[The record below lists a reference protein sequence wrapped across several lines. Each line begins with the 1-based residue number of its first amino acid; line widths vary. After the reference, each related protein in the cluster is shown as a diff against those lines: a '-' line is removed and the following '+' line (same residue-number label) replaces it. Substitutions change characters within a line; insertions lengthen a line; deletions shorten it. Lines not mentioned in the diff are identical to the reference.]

1 MPEGVTTSLQELI
14 RLRAAARSL
23 DLAARRIS
31 RSSQGSG
38 YRSSYRG
45 RGLEFDEV
53 RAYASGDDART
64 IDWKV
69 TARRGKP
76 HTKLFREERE
86 RPVFILAD
94 LHPGMFFGTR
104 RVFKSVL
111 VAQLAALTAWAA
123 EQGSDRVG
131 GVVSSMVGHSELP
144 PQARRAGVLAL
155 LNAIVKHQPV
165 APGEP
170 VASRLDEAMARL
182 ARVTHPGSLVFLF
195 SDFREMGPE
204 FERHLTAL
212 SRHSDV
218 QAGLI
223 FDPLENEPP
232 AAGQYSLGVPGQLRL
247 VDTGHAKTSQDWRN
261 SFRTH
266 RENLEQICH
275 RHGVRTM
282 ELETC
287 SDPLKSLTR
296 GLLAS

>member
-111 VAQLAALTAWAA
+111 VAQLTALTAWAA

-131 GVVSSMVGHSELP
+131 GVVSSMAGHSELP

-170 VASRLDEAMARL
+170 VAGRLDEAMARL

-232 AAGQYSLGVPGQLRL
+232 TAGQYRLGVPGQLRL
-247 VDTGHAKTSQDWRN
+247 VDTGHEKTSQDWRN
-261 SFRTH
+261 HFRTH
-266 RENLEQICH
+266 SENLQQICH

-282 ELETC
+282 ELETS
-287 SDPLKSLTR
+287 SDPLRSLTR
-296 GLLAS
+296 GLVAS

>member
-1 MPEGVTTSLQELI
+1 MPEGVTISLQELI

-23 DLAARRIS
+23 DLSARRIS

-131 GVVSSMVGHSELP
+131 GVVSSMEGHSELP

-165 APGEP
+165 EPGEL
-170 VASRLDEAMARL
+170 VAGRLDKAMARL

-232 AAGQYSLGVPGQLRL
+232 KAGQYSLGVPGQLRL
-247 VDTGHAKTSQDWRN
+247 VDTGHAKSSQDWRN
-261 SFRTH
+261 QFRIH
-266 RENLEQICH
+266 RENLEQVCH

-282 ELETC
+282 ELETS

>member
-1 MPEGVTTSLQELI
+1 MCEGITTHLQELI
-14 RLRAAARSL
+14 RLRAAARGL
-23 DLAARRIS
+23 DLVARRIS

-38 YRSSYRG
+38 YRSGYRG

-123 EQGSDRVG
+123 EQASDRVG
-131 GVVSSMVGHSELP
+131 GVVSSMEGHSELP
-144 PQARRAGVLAL
+144 PQARRTGVLSL
-155 LNAIVKHQPV
+155 LHAIVQHQPV
-165 APGEP
+165 ASGEP
-170 VASRLDEAMARL
+170 VVGRLDQAMARL

-195 SDFREMGPE
+195 SDFREMGAE
-204 FERHLTAL
+204 FEQHLTAL
-212 SRHSDV
+212 ARHSDV
-218 QAGLI
+218 QAGFV
-223 FDPLENEPP
+223 FDRLEREPP
-232 AAGQYSLGVPGQLRL
+232 PAGQYSLGVPGRFRL
-247 VDTGHAKTSQDWRN
+247 VDTGNMATRQSWHDHFHAHQEK
-261 SFRTH
+261 
-266 RENLEQICH
+266 LEKICR
-275 RHGVRTM
+275 RHGVRSM
-282 ELETC
+282 ALETR
-287 SDPLKSLTR
+287 SDPLKSLLR
-296 GLLAS
+296 GMA

>member
-104 RVFKSVL
+104 REFKSVL

-131 GVVSSMVGHSELP
+131 GVVSSMAGHSELP

-170 VASRLDEAMARL
+170 VPGRLDEAMARL

-232 AAGQYSLGVPGQLRL
+232 TPGQYSLGVPGKLRL
-247 VDTGHAKTSQDWRN
+247 VDTGHAKSSQDWRN
-261 SFRTH
+261 QFRIH
-266 RENLEQICH
+266 SENLEQICH

-282 ELETC
+282 ELETS

-296 GLLAS
+296 GLVAS